1 MIKAEITKDLR
12 IALSEYP
19 RRLEHVYG
27 VRDTALKLGKR
38 YNLDLDILE
47 ITALLHDITKYY
59 SKEDNKALI
68 DSYFPD
74 SEFIYKEYNDN
85 ILHAFSGYIVAKT
98 KYKIKNGE
106 ILNSILNHTVGR
118 PNMSMYEKVIFISD
132 YIEPNRTYDSCV
144 KVRKLVDKSLDL
156 AVFTAI
162 DDSIQFYEA
171 RKGKIP
177 LIAFKARHYYRNLL
191 EGQND

>member
-1 MIKAEITKDLR
+1 MTKKQIQNDLELVL
-12 IALSEYP
+12 IDKP
-19 RRLEHVYG
+19 KRLKHVYG
-27 VRDTALKLGKR
+27 VRDTALKLGKK
-38 YNLDLDILE
+38 YSLDLEVLE

-59 SKEDNKALI
+59 SKNDNVKVI
-68 DSYFPD
+68 NSYFPESD
-74 SEFIYKEYNDN
+74 FIYSEYNDN
-85 ILHAFSGYIVAKT
+85 ILHAFSAYVVAKT
-98 KYKIKNGE
+98 KYNIKNGE

-132 YIEPNRTYDSCV
+132 YVEPSRTYESCV
-144 KVRKLVDKSLDL
+144 KVRGILKESLDL

-162 DDSIQFYEA
+162 DDSIKYYEE

-191 EGQND
+191 EEKND